1 MVDRRRFL
9 SLLART
15 GICSAT
21 APLWLDA
28 LSVNAMAQA
37 AGSYKAI
44 VVVSLPGGNDGNN
57 TIIPLDAARY
67 RQYASLRPSLAIPQ
81 SACIPLSFS
90 TNGLSYG
97 LHPSLV
103 NVAKLYNSGM
113 AMVAANVGP
122 LAGPVTKATLAT
134 NSSAVPAALF
144 SHPVGRAQWESASTS
159 AAPATG
165 WGGRMADL
173 LASSSGSLPPVLDA
187 TLPSIFTVG
196 RSVQGIMVAGAS
208 SVAVALPTGMNDAI
222 LALAKIDA
230 SSSNRLV
237 SLAGTLRAE
246 SQQQQVLLTQAQAY
260 GTALRTAFPNTGFGQ
275 TLKTIANVING
286 RSVVGASRQIF
297 YAQQGNSLYD
307 THGNQMSLHS
317 SLLSELDGGLGSF
330 MQALAEMNLTN
341 QVLICTLSDFNRTM
355 VANGTG
361 GTDHAWGNHQL
372 LMGGGIRGGRIVGA
386 FPDLDL
392 GGAMDLNQSGIWIPG
407 LSVTEM
413 TAGIGAWM
421 GLSSSQL
428 LSVFPDLG
436 NFAGPMSLS

>member
-1 MVDRRRFL
+1 MVNRRRFL

-21 APLWLDA
+21 APRWLDA
-28 LSVNAMAQA
+28 LSVGAMAQA

-44 VVVSLPGGNDGNN
+44 VVVSMPGGNDGNN
-57 TIIPLDAARY
+57 TVIPLDNARY

-90 TNGLSYG
+90 ANGLSYG

-103 NVAKLYNSGM
+103 NVAKLYNSGV
-113 AMVAANVGP
+113 AMIAANVGP
-122 LAGPVTKATLAT
+122 VAAPVTKATLTT
-134 NSSAVPAALF
+134 NSSAVPAALL
-144 SHPVGRAQWESASTS
+144 SHPAGRAQWESSSTS
-159 AAPATG
+159 AEPATG

-187 TLPSIFTVG
+187 SLPSIFTVG
-196 RSVQGIMVAGAS
+196 RSVQGIMVSGAS
-208 SVAVALPTGMNDAI
+208 STAVALPAGMNDAI
-222 LALAKIDA
+222 LALAKLDA
-230 SSSNRLV
+230 NSSNRLV
-237 SLAGTLRAE
+237 SLAGSLRTE
-246 SQQQQVLLTQAQAY
+246 SMQQQALLAQAQAS
-260 GTALRTAFPNTGFGQ
+260 GTPLKSAFPNTGFGQ

-307 THGNQMSLHS
+307 THGNQLSLHND
-317 SLLSELDGGLGSF
+317 LLSELDGGLGAF
-330 MQALAEMNLTN
+330 MQALAEMNLTS
-341 QVLICTLSDFNRTM
+341 QVLVCTLSDFNRTM
-355 VANGTG
+355 VPNGSG
-361 GTDHAWGNHQL
+361 GTDHAWGNHQFL
-372 LMGGGIRGGRIVGA
+372 LGGGIRGGRIAGT

-392 GGAMDLNQSGIWIPG
+392 GGAMDLGQSGIWIPG

-413 TAGIGAWM
+413 TAGIGGWM
-421 GLSSSQL
+421 GLSNSQL